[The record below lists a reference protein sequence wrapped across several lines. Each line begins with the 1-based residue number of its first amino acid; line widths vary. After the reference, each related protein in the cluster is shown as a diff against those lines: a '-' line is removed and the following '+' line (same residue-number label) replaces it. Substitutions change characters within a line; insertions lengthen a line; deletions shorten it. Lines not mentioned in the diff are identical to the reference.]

1 MSEPRRRDT
10 DGSRASSTETGKRL
24 LDLLLLFS
32 SSHPVWTINELSE
45 ASGFSLSTT
54 YRYVSALRETG
65 LIDRIGDAQYRVT
78 DLIFVLAEAARA
90 ARPPLDELAAP
101 ILRRIRD
108 ETDESVFV
116 ATRAGWNVI
125 MVTRE
130 ESRRPVRL
138 QFEPGRP
145 MLLHL
150 GSLSRI
156 LLAAMAPHDR
166 NGYLATL
173 DPEVRKRDVLS
184 EESLQRV
191 SLEGFTESFEE
202 VDEGIWGTAA
212 AVTRRGEVFAALGCA
227 APLYRNNEAHRSAII
242 ALVRDGAKELS
253 AILSRT

>member
-1 MSEPRRRDT
+1 MSELRRRV
-10 DGSRASSTETGKRL
+10 SEPARASTTETGKRL
-24 LDLLLLFS
+24 LDLLLLFN
-32 SSHPVWTINELSE
+32 SSHPVWTMNELSE

-65 LIDRIGDAQYRVT
+65 LIDRISDAQYRVT

-101 ILRRIRD
+101 ILQRIRD
-108 ETDESVFV
+108 ATDESVFV

-145 MLLHL
+145 MLLHS

-156 LLAAMAPHDR
+156 LLAAMAPQER
-166 NGYLATL
+166 AMYLASL
-173 DPEVRKRDVLS
+173 DPGVRQRDVLS
-184 EESLQRV
+184 DEALQRV
-191 SLEGFTESFEE
+191 SLEGLTESFEE

-212 AVTRRGEVFAALGCA
+212 AVTRRGEVSAALGCA
-227 APLYRNNEAHRSAII
+227 APLYRNDGERRALIKK
-242 ALVRDGAKELS
+242 LVREGAEELS
-253 AILSRT
+253 HILSRS